1 MRNVP
6 SLETV
11 YRDYSSK
18 GVRFYYV
25 YKALA
30 HPEMNGFVQPFSI
43 EERLAHIKEAKRR
56 LGTEIP
62 WIADSMGND
71 IKHAFGDRNNSE
83 FLFDPEGKLI
93 SARDWS
99 DPEALRWDL
108 EERVGKVDV
117 ITRVQDLDLPSG
129 FSQRRAAASSVVPR
143 LETPAG
149 LVATKVT
156 PGKEATH
163 PHYAKLRAELD
174 RSLLSGGKGQLKLG
188 FHLDPIYGVHWNNL
202 VDPIQWEIR
211 TPDGVLVSPGQGV
224 GPKVAAESDVDPREF
239 LVEVDR
245 CESNGPL
252 ELIVRY
258 YGCNDEEGW
267 CMPVTQSYTI
277 DFVVDRDAGRPQGA
291 RGARGGFGR
300 RGGSGN
306 RAGFGSGGTRGP
318 RALGGPSGGR
328 RRN

>member
-11 YRDYSSK
+11 YRDYAPK

-25 YKALA
+25 YKTLA

-43 EERLAHIKEAKRR
+43 EERLAHIKEAKRQ

-62 WIADSMGND
+62 WIADSMDNE

-83 FLFDPEGKLI
+83 FLFDPEGKLV

-108 EERVGKVDV
+108 EKLVGKVDV
-117 ITRVQDLDLPSG
+117 ITRVQDLDFPSG
-129 FSQRRAAASSVVPR
+129 LSTPRPAASGVVPR
-143 LETPAG
+143 LETPLG
-149 LVATKVT
+149 LQAVMVSPVGDATQ
-156 PGKEATH
+156 
-163 PHYAKLRAELD
+163 PHYAKLRAEVAY
-174 RSLLSGGKGQLKLG
+174 SLFNNGKGQMKLG

-202 VDPIQWEIR
+202 VDPIQWEIKA
-211 TPDGVLVSPGQGV
+211 PDGVLVSPSRGT
-224 GPKVAAESDVDPREF
+224 GPKVSAESDVDPREF

-252 ELIVRY
+252 ELVVRY

-267 CMPVTQSYTI
+267 CMPVTQTYAI
-277 DFVVDRDAGRPQGA
+277 EFVADRDAGRPRAA
-291 RGARGGFGR
+291 RGGVGGRRGRGGFGAGGPAGPGG
-300 RGGSGN
+300 RGGP
-306 RAGFGSGGTRGP
+306 F
-318 RALGGPSGGR
+318 GGR